1 MSRSLL
7 FLGLLI
13 AGCATTYTYMDL
25 SSITPQSVAGNIESQ
40 SRLFESFSSSGYGN
54 FETPQGDYSARF
66 DISIRKPSP
75 TYVRIYGPFGMKV
88 AQIKLSSDTII
99 VYNSFLNELY
109 VGKPTAD
116 NLRRFLM
123 IAPDGS
129 SVTNILLGLVSPPA
143 IHDSSRISSNVD
155 GRSVSFTYNAGDTVE
170 RYSVDGKYMRT
181 TDYEESIDGEAVMRI
196 RYSDFTNVGNVYF
209 PKSVSF
215 EDTRRKISAKLFYQ
229 DIELSENDDL
239 EFTAPA
245 DAKEIFLN

>member
-1 MSRSLL
+1 
-7 FLGLLI
+7 
-13 AGCATTYTYMDL
+13 
-25 SSITPQSVAGNIESQ
+25 
-40 SRLFESFSSSGYGN
+40 
-54 FETPQGDYSARF
+54 
-66 DISIRKPSP
+66 
-75 TYVRIYGPFGMKV
+75 
-88 AQIKLSSDTII
+88 
-99 VYNSFLNELY
+99 
-109 VGKPTAD
+109 
-116 NLRRFLM
+116 M